1 MNKNNFLKHL
11 IQEKIDVFNK
21 KLNERK
27 INNLNYKIYLNDS
40 SIDILNEKLDNKNK
54 NKILY
59 KEYLFY
65 KQNKKIYKKSLGDY
79 EILKTKIDAKN
90 QKLEKDI
97 LYYQYKNQL
106 EKVKKLKEK
115 VQINNAK
122 LQSVKN
128 DLDVMEANKKIF
140 EENKKRHELELDE
153 LQNKFLENK
162 KEKVQKL
169 IKKVEINSIKLKKRL
184 KKLEKKVEK
193 YLDTKPIEEQIQ
205 KLKEKIQKLTKKV
218 EINSIKI
225 KEKIEIKSIK
235 LEEKIQKLTKKIEIN
250 SIKLKEKIQKLEYK
264 KADLGK
270 NNKSNKTAK
279 KIYKNEV
286 LISNNQDL
294 IKTISSKDTHLY
306 ISRLSMFFG
315 GIKAVNDLSFEIKRG
330 EIFGL
335 IGPNGAGKTTVFNCI
350 TQFYNPTYGNSF
362 LKRKD
367 NTVYRLNDYKT
378 HEIITLGIS
387 RTFQN
392 VELILELTVLENLL
406 IGAHSLFKSGLI
418 GSSFNTPRLKK
429 EEQSLRI
436 KAISILKKLNILDYC
451 NVYPV
456 GLPYGILKKIELA
469 RSLMS
474 SPELIILDE
483 PAAGLNDAE
492 STELSQVI
500 KDIRDEYN
508 VTIFLVEHDMSLVMG
523 ICDRICAI
531 NFGEKIAVGTPKQI
545 SSNLEVKKA
554 YLGGD

>member
-1 MNKNNFLKHL
+1 MSENNFLKHL
-11 IQEKIDVFNK
+11 IMDKIDVFNK
-21 KLNERK
+21 KLNERR
-27 INNLNYKIYLNDS
+27 INKLNYKIYLNNS
-40 SIDILNEKLDNKNK
+40 SIDILNEKLDIKYKNK
-54 NKILY
+54 VAY

-65 KQNKKIYKKSLGDY
+65 KNNKNVYKKSLGDH
-79 EILKTKIDAKN
+79 EILKTKIDEQNKN
-90 QKLEKDI
+90 LERDV
-97 LYYQYKNQL
+97 LYYKHKNQL
-106 EKVKKLKEK
+106 DK
-115 VQINNAK
+115 VQ
-122 LQSVKN
+122 
-128 DLDVMEANKKIF
+128 
-140 EENKKRHELELDE
+140 
-153 LQNKFLENK
+153 
-162 KEKVQKL
+162 
-169 IKKVEINSIKLKKRL
+169 
-184 KKLEKKVEK
+184 
-193 YLDTKPIEEQIQ
+193 
-205 KLKEKIQKLTKKV
+205 
-218 EINSIKI
+218 
-225 KEKIEIKSIK
+225 K
-235 LEEKIQKLTKKIEIN
+235 LEEKIQKNNVKLESVKNDLDLMGINKNIFEQNKKKHEEELAEIQKKHLKNKQEKLEKLTEKVEIKD
-250 SIKLKEKIQKLEYK
+250 IKLKNKLEKLEKKTEKYLDIKPILDRIQKLEQK
-264 KADLGK
+264 KSNLENIK
-270 NNKSNKTAK
+270 NNLENQNINLEK
-279 KIYKNEV
+279 KIYKDKV

-294 IKTISSKDTHLY
+294 IKIINNQDTHLY

-350 TQFYNPTYGNSF
+350 TQFYKPTYGNSF

-367 NTVYRLNDYKT
+367 NTVYKLNDYKT
-378 HEIITLGIS
+378 HEIISLGIS

-406 IGAHSLFKSGLI
+406 IGAHSLFKSGLL

-436 KAISILKKLNILDYC
+436 KAVSILKKLNILEYC
-451 NVYPV
+451 NIYPV
-456 GLPYGILKKIELA
+456 GLPYGVLKKIELA

-483 PAAGLNDAE
+483 PAAGLNDTESAE
-492 STELSQVI
+492 LAQVI

-531 NFGEKIAVGTPKQI
+531 NFGEKIAVGTPKEI